1 MHRKGVMDFS
11 ISAVASHVPG
21 AYLHMMVIVELDYDQ
36 LTLFS
41 KAPGVWGGG
50 VIGEFRISNV
60 TDLCHVGFQKTQKYI
75 KNHFMLPDLA
85 KEV

>member
-1 MHRKGVMDFS
+1 MHRGIM
-11 ISAVASHVPG
+11 ASQFRLSLRMFLG
-21 AYLHMMVIVELDYDQ
+21 AYLHMMVVVELDYNQ

-60 TDLCHVGFQKTQKYI
+60 TILTLKY
-75 KNHFMLPDLA
+75 FTL
-85 KEV
+85 

>member
-1 MHRKGVMDFS
+1 MHRGIM
-11 ISAVASHVPG
+11 ASQFRLSLRMFLG
-21 AYLHMMVIVELDYDQ
+21 AYLHMMVVVELDYNQ

-60 TDLCHVGFQKTQKYI
+60 TETTRSWYNPVSVFFL
-75 KNHFMLPDLA
+75 
-85 KEV
+85 